1 MTDAVPRDL
10 VDPELLTPEER
21 IAEVARILAEG
32 YLRARARR
40 VEASESRS
48 FAMGTAESAAPLCP
62 PENDL
67 EAPEDQ
73 SVPAPVAGD
82 PARWWAALPAGEESL
97 R

>member
-1 MTDAVPRDL
+1 MTDAVPPDL

-21 IAEVARILAEG
+21 VTEVARLLADG

-40 VEASESRS
+40 VAPSESRS
-48 FAMGTAESAAPLCP
+48 FATGTGESAAPLCP

-82 PARWWAALPAGEESL
+82 PARWWADLPAGEESL